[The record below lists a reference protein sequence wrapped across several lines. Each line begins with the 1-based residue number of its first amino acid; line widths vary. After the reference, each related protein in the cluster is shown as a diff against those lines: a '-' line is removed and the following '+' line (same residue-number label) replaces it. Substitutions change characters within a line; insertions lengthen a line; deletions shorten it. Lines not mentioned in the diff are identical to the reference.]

1 MRVCPCTA
9 LFLKRGG
16 AGFSVSEAVLITAPF
31 VAEMVTVVEAATAP
45 FLPTCHARADLGSAT
60 PCVMCAIC
68 SSLEQWRLP
77 SGAISRII
85 IYIVAQAKVF
95 FSCQGCRN
103 WQSSARYD
111 QSSVIV
117 SDDYRNRLAVTVYKL
132 TRRQR
137 SLYHMLTVTRNWPSG
152 MRRQWPT
159 YLPRSTSR
167 VPGLMG
173 TCTL

>member
-1 MRVCPCTA
+1 M
-9 LFLKRGG
+9 L
-16 AGFSVSEAVLITAPF
+16 
-31 VAEMVTVVEAATAP
+31 VAEYAKIFSRTVTQP
-45 FLPTCHARADLGSAT
+45 FLPTCHARADLGSAN

-68 SSLEQWRLP
+68 SPLAPWRLP

-85 IYIVAQAKVF
+85 IYLVAQAKVF
-95 FSCQGCRN
+95 FCSQDCGN
-103 WQSSARYD
+103 WQSSAHLRPILCK
-111 QSSVIV
+111 SFPTTTATAS
-117 SDDYRNRLAVTVYKL
+117 
-132 TRRQR
+132 R
-137 SLYHMLTVTRNWPSG
+137 SPSTKSRGASGRCNHMLTVTRNWPSG